1 MQLQLTEIM
10 NYVQSILPLIRA
22 NIVIL
27 TAIILVLLIWIL
39 KSQIVRQNR
48 RFLLDLKKEWKQQ
61 NQQVTQSSM
70 IAPTSSGSLKSSLLE
85 QKILVYQTLVNLKN
99 EMITEQQNLFENG
112 LTAKRYYH
120 YFKEFRD
127 IVIHSRFYLAS
138 ETEFT
143 FSQMMQDSA
152 PQLLKIKHLEN
163 EFAEQATLPST
174 DRYALEKLIEQE
186 TVVLETFHQNSRVQM
201 IHFLDMID
209 DDAAKLRTE
218 LNF

>member
-61 NQQVTQSSM
+61 NQQVTQSSV

-99 EMITEQQNLFENG
+99 EMITEQQSLSENG

-152 PQLLKIKHLEN
+152 P
-163 EFAEQATLPST
+163 QATLPST